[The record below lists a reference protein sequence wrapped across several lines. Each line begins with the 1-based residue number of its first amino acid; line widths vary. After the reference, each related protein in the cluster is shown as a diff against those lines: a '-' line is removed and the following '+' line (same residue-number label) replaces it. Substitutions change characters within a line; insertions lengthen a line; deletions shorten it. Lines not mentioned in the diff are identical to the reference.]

1 MIVNSSGTF
10 GEPPLEALLPDPSAA
25 HLGVGEVVLHAAR
38 QADARAVD
46 EANQA
51 QTGGRQQAAVNR
63 DIEYLSLAPA

>member
-1 MIVNSSGTF
+1 M
-10 GEPPLEALLPDPSAA
+10 ALLHCAIPDPPASD
-25 HLGVGEVVLHAAR
+25 LGVGEVVLHAAR